1 MCVVGD
7 APKQYGQVITK
18 CSKVWGSFLDLLMK
32 VLRSHDPLDHMIISL
47 NTSGGTDTTNPATD
61 HAGAEQKL

>member
-18 CSKVWGSFLDLLMK
+18 CSKLWGVFLDTVMK
-32 VLRSHDPLDHMIISL
+32 VLRSHDPLDHMSILFNIRLDRYS
-47 NTSGGTDTTNPATD
+47 
-61 HAGAEQKL
+61 